1 MQFASGVS
9 YLTIF
14 GVVLSMEI
22 GFCKFVDIC
31 SNDLKQICTS
41 LNERD
46 FTNKELTKNTLKEA
60 IELHQEIIK

>member
-1 MQFASGVS
+1 
-9 YLTIF
+9 
-14 GVVLSMEI
+14 MEI

-46 FTNKELTKNTLKEA
+46 LTNKELTKNTLKEA